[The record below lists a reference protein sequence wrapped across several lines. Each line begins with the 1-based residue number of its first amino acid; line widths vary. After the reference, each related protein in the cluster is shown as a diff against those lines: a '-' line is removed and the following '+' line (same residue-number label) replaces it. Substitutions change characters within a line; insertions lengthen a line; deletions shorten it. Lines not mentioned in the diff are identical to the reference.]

1 MPSVGHELE
10 DDGRTGLELDH
21 GVEGDT
27 DRDARGA
34 RDTRDP
40 RDAPD
45 GTEPSTTKTG
55 QMPRR
60 SSVPVQVEGRL
71 STGSGRTSKAPS
83 KASRRRKIVR
93 WIKRIALACTLMGCA
108 GVVAFALWIRRIEEQ
123 LPSLADL
130 RSRKPP
136 QVTRV
141 LAADGSV
148 LAELYTE
155 RRTVVR
161 VQDLPPHVKLAV
173 LAAEDAGFYEHKG
186 LDYLGILRALYVNL
200 RSGGASKQGASTI
213 TQQVVKNLLLDPG
226 KRYERKI
233 REALL
238 ARRLEQE
245 LTKDEILEL
254 YLNHIYFGSGRYG
267 IEEAA
272 RGYFGKHANEVTIAE
287 AALLAGL
294 PQSPNK
300 INPRVD
306 MEAATRRRAFVLGQ
320 LRDKGFIAPA
330 AYDAAI
336 VEPIKLAPV
345 VESVDSLAPEV
356 VDLVRKTIVE
366 AVGEDAARR
375 GGFTVETTIDPKLQL
390 AARNALREATA
401 AYDKRWKLIGPFPPY
416 PADGR
421 DPKTKRKLPPPEKA
435 FAGTPRYG
443 HGDVYV
449 GVVVGHDDAARTLD
463 VDVGDVHGVVKLSP
477 KDRYDPTDLPPSK
490 WAPLGTRLRVA
501 LAAPPPGS
509 PTTAAGAP
517 SGSTPPPTPAP
528 APSGSAGETP
538 AAPAKTP
545 LRLELGPEA
554 ALVSIDVRTRH
565 VLAMAGNVEGVVG
578 GLDRSWHAH
587 RQPGSTFK
595 PFVYG
600 AALAAHKITPASLMD
615 ATTNDFGNYNPKNS
629 EPFGSAEPIRL
640 REALAASINLVAVR
654 VARDVGPQAVIDYAR
669 KAGIVDAKLQPDLA
683 IALGSYEVT
692 PIELATGYTTFA
704 GGGQYE
710 PPTVITRIRS
720 ADGQEVKLPGKRAGA
735 RAMSEAEA
743 YVVTS
748 LMTSVVDHGTA
759 TGAKV
764 LQRPVAGKTGTSN
777 AAKDT
782 WFAGYT
788 TDVVTVAWVG
798 YDDGRPLG
806 PGEFGGRTAL
816 PAWVSF
822 MKEAT
827 KGKPKG
833 EFPRPPGIVAVQ
845 IDPKTGKVAFP
856 GQADAIE
863 EVFLAGTEPSEVA
876 NPDEEN
882 GDAGTSEGGVS
893 DGGERGE
900 KPEKGD
906 AGSAKGP
913 PIEPIDDPFKPESP

>member
-1 MPSVGHELE
+1 VASVRPPSNRRSRSPETRE
-10 DDGRTGLELDH
+10 RAD
-21 GVEGDT
+21 DT
-27 DRDARGA
+27 D
-34 RDTRDP
+34 P
-40 RDAPD
+40 DAP
-45 GTEPSTTKTG
+45 TERAEPSTTKTG
-55 QMPRR
+55 QSPRR
-60 SSVPVQVEGRL
+60 SSVPDDVLTEGAKP
-71 STGSGRTSKAPS
+71 GAKAH
-83 KASRRRKIVR
+83 RRRVIVR
-93 WIKRIALACTLMGCA
+93 WMKRLALAGTVAGCL
-108 GVVAFALWIRRIEEQ
+108 GIVALALWVRRIEEQ
-123 LPSLADL
+123 LPSLTDL

-136 QVTRV
+136 QVTRI
-141 LAADGSV
+141 LAVDGST

-161 VQDLPPHVKLAV
+161 VQDLPAHVKVAV

-186 LDYLGILRALYVNL
+186 LDYLGILRALYVNI
-200 RSGGASKQGASTI
+200 RHRGQSKQGASTI

-226 KRYERKI
+226 KRYERKV

-245 LTKDEILEL
+245 LSKDEILEL

-320 LRDKGFIAPA
+320 MRDKQFITPA

-345 VESVDSLAPEV
+345 VEAIDSLAPEV
-356 VDLVRKTIVE
+356 VELVRKTIVE
-366 AVGEDAARR
+366 AVGEDSARR

-390 AARNALREATA
+390 AARAALREATT
-401 AYDKRWKLIGPFPPY
+401 AYDKRWKLIGPFPAY

-435 FAGTPRYG
+435 FVGTPRYG
-443 HGDVYV
+443 HGNVYV
-449 GVVVGHDDAARTLD
+449 GVVVGHDDTARTLD
-463 VDVGDVHGVVKLSP
+463 VDVGDVRGIVKLST

-490 WAPLGTRLRVA
+490 WAPLGTRLRVS
-501 LAAPPPGS
+501 LAAPPPVTG
-509 PTTAAGAP
+509 TAGAAGSASP
-517 SGSTPPPTPAP
+517 SGSVSAPGSAP
-528 APSGSAGETP
+528 ASGSASATTTDG
-538 AAPAKTP
+538 PAKVP

-565 VLAMAGNVEGVVG
+565 VLALAGNVEGVVG
-578 GLDRSWHAH
+578 GLDRAMHAH

-600 AALAAHKITPASLMD
+600 AALAARKITPATLMD
-615 ATTNDFGNYNPKNS
+615 ASGGDFGTYNPKNFEAWGS
-629 EPFGSAEPIRL
+629 NEPVRL

-669 KAGIVDAKLQPDLA
+669 KAGIVEAKLQPDLA

-692 PIELATGYTTFA
+692 PIELATGYSTFA
-704 GGGQYE
+704 GGGLYE
-710 PPTVITRIRS
+710 QPTIITRIRG
-720 ADGQEVKLPGKRAGA
+720 ADGQDVKLPGKREGA

-806 PGEFGGRTAL
+806 NGEFGGRTAL

-833 EFPRPPGIVAVQ
+833 EFPRPGGIVAVS
-845 IDPKTGKVAFP
+845 IDPKTGKLAFP
-856 GQADAIE
+856 GQEDALE
-863 EVFLAGTEPSEVA
+863 EVFLAGTEPTDVA
-876 NPDEEN
+876 PAEEE
-882 GDAGTSEGGVS
+882 GLDGGVS
-893 DGGERGE
+893 EAGVGGPTDAAPGDGAIKVAIPRET
-900 KPEKGD
+900 
-906 AGSAKGP
+906 
-913 PIEPIDDPFKPESP
+913 IDDPFKTELQ